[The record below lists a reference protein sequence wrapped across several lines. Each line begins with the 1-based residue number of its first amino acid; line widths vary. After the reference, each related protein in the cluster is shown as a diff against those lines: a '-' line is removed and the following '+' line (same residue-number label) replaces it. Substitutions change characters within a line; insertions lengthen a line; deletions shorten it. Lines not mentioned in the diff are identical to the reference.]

1 MILGAKRK
9 PTRLMQLST
18 SESLKT
24 SLRSREVSEEGMS
37 EQRPG
42 GAEGPSVGRARSEPS
57 GGGNSTYKGPEAAM
71 SLVFE
76 QGVSEEVAGDEV

>member
-1 MILGAKRK
+1 
-9 PTRLMQLST
+9 
-18 SESLKT
+18 
-24 SLRSREVSEEGMS
+24 MS